1 MQKNRWVIIAVV
13 AVVLIFGAYWL
24 MRRGGEPPTAID
36 LVDQFPTAEKR
47 SPYPQAEAFSV
58 TDVTIDNQT
67 KRAIYTR
74 PSSRVIWRV
83 NVPNDGWLRTSLALK
98 PEAWTQEG
106 DGVLFRIGV
115 SDGRKYDELLNQH
128 VNPFG
133 VQGDRRW
140 IPVIVDLSAYG
151 GESVELIF
159 NTNTSLPGKGDDPR
173 GDLAVWGEPQ
183 IYVRR

>member
-1 MQKNRWVIIAVV
+1 MKKNQWMLVAAV
-13 AVVLIFGAYWL
+13 AVVLVVGAFWV

-47 SPYPQAEAFSV
+47 SPDPIPETFSV
-58 TDVTIDNQT
+58 IDVTIDNQT
-67 KRAIYTR
+67 KRAISMR
-74 PSSRVIWRV
+74 PTSRLIYRIS
-83 NVPNDGWLRTSLALK
+83 VPNDAWLRTALALK

-106 DGVLFRIGV
+106 DGVLFRVGV

-128 VNPFG
+128 VNPFA

-140 IPVIVDLSAYG
+140 IPIVVDLSAYG
-151 GESVELIF
+151 GETVDLIF
-159 NTNTSLPGKGDDPR
+159 NTNASLPNKGDDR
-173 GDLAVWGEPQ
+173 RNDLSVWGEPQ

>member
-1 MQKNRWVIIAVV
+1 MQNNRWILVAVA
-13 AVVLIFGAYWL
+13 AVVLVIGAYWL
-24 MRRGGEPPTAID
+24 MRRGGEPPAAVD
-36 LVDQFPTAEKR
+36 LVNQFQTADKR
-47 SPYPQAEAFSV
+47 SNKGADAFSV
-58 TDVTIDNQT
+58 VDVTIDNQT
-67 KRAIYTR
+67 KRAIYMHPT
-74 PSSRVIWRV
+74 SRLIWHV

-151 GESVELIF
+151 GESVDIIF
-159 NTNTSLPGKGDDPR
+159 NTNSSLPGKGNDERADFS
-173 GDLAVWGEPQ
+173 VWGDPQ

>member
-1 MQKNRWVIIAVV
+1 MKKNQWILVAV
-13 AVVLIFGAYWL
+13 AVVLVVVAVWL

-36 LVDQFPTAEKR
+36 LIEQFPTAEKR
-47 SPYPQAEAFSV
+47 SPLPVAEAFSV
-58 TDVTIDNQT
+58 TDVTIDGQSR
-67 KRAIYTR
+67 RAILMR
-74 PSSRVIWRV
+74 PTSRLIWRV
-83 NVPNDGWLRTSLALK
+83 NVPNDGWLRTALALK

-115 SDGRKYDELLNQH
+115 SDSRKYDELLNQH

-140 IPVIVDLSAYG
+140 IPVVVDLSAYG
-151 GESVELIF
+151 GENVELIF
-159 NTNTSLPGKGDDPR
+159 NTNSSVPGKGDDQR
-173 GDLAVWGEPQ
+173 NDLSIWGEPQ